1 MDLYFLRH
9 APAIARGSPGFSKD
23 AERPLTP
30 EGAEKMRRIAKGMKA
45 LGLSFDLILSSPYL
59 RARQTAEI
67 AAKVLKEQKH
77 LKFTENLVSEGSP
90 AALIRELLNDHDAHD
105 SIMLVGHEPG
115 MSELMSRLLTGD
127 SSLTMNFK
135 KGGLCKL
142 SVESLRF
149 GKCAKLEWLLTPRQ
163 LVRLAKQ

>member
-1 MDLYFLRH
+1 
-9 APAIARGSPGFSKD
+9 
-23 AERPLTP
+23 
-30 EGAEKMRRIAKGMKA
+30 
-45 LGLSFDLILSSPYL
+45 
-59 RARQTAEI
+59 
-67 AAKVLKEQKH
+67 
-77 LKFTENLVSEGSP
+77 
-90 AALIRELLNDHDAHD
+90 
-105 SIMLVGHEPG
+105 
-115 MSELMSRLLTGD
+115 MSRLLTGD